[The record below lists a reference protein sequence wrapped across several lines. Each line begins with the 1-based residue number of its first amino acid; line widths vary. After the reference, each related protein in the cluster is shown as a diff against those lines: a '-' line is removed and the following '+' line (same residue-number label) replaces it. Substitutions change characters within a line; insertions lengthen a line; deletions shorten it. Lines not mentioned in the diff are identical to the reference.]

1 LPQAIEKLAQ
11 LHPNIDVQITVL
23 TSQQTLEQLK
33 SGSLDIGI
41 VALPQLRVM
50 VWKLMPGGGILLS
63 RFCLPTGKYR
73 MWCRL
78 NG

>member
-1 LPQAIEKLAQ
+1 MAR

-41 VALPQLRVM
+41 VALPQLRGNGR
-50 VWKLMPGGGILLS
+50 KLMPGGGILLS
-63 RFCLPTGKYR
+63 RFCLQTGICR